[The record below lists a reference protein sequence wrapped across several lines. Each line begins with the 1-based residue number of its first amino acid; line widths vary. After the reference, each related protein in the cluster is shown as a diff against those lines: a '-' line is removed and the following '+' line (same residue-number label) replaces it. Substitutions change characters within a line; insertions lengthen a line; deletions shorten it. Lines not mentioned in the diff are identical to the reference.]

1 MRIANVGGHT
11 AINETDSAQRGEGA
25 QHKAAIAPPISS
37 VGEKTRDR
45 QALDAARAAMG
56 ESQEIDTARVAEI
69 RAALAAGD
77 IRFDA
82 AKLAGMIQRYHG
94 GHE

>member
-25 QHKAAIAPPISS
+25 QHKAAIAPISS

-56 ESQEIDTARVAEI
+56 DSQEIDTARVAEI